1 MLFRS
6 QFALEIEI
14 IASKRCLSSL
24 VVHEFTLETEPRTTG
39 AVQNNKGIMTVQ
51 TGPRRPSAA
60 QSRRRTNGANRSTPN
75 SANGAQRHY
84 ERYIALARAEDQN
97 GNTVAAENY
106 YQYAEHY
113 FRSLSSG
120 TEGT

>member
-1 MLFRS
+1 MR
-6 QFALEIEI
+6 
-14 IASKRCLSSL
+14 
-24 VVHEFTLETEPRTTG
+24 
-39 AVQNNKGIMTVQ
+39 Q
-51 TGPRRPSAA
+51 TGPRRSSAA
-60 QSRRRTNGANRSTPN
+60 RSRRWTNGANRSNPN
-75 SANGAQRHY
+75 SANGAQNNANGAQRNY
-84 ERYIALARAEDQN
+84 ERYMALARAEDQN

>member
-1 MLFRS
+1 
-6 QFALEIEI
+6 
-14 IASKRCLSSL
+14 
-24 VVHEFTLETEPRTTG
+24 
-39 AVQNNKGIMTVQ
+39 VQNNKGIMTVQ
-51 TGPRRPSAA
+51 TGQRRPSAA
-60 QSRRRTNGANRSTPN
+60 QSRRRPHGVNRSTPN
-75 SANGAQRHY
+75 SANGAQKHY

-113 FRSLSSG
+113 FRSMSSD

>member
-1 MLFRS
+1 MR
-6 QFALEIEI
+6 
-14 IASKRCLSSL
+14 
-24 VVHEFTLETEPRTTG
+24 
-39 AVQNNKGIMTVQ
+39 Q
-51 TGPRRPSAA
+51 TGPKRSSAA
-60 QSRRRTNGANRSTPN
+60 RSRRWTHGANRSTPN
-75 SANGAQRHY
+75 SANGANGAQRNY
-84 ERYIALARAEDQN
+84 ERYMALARAEDQN